1 MNYGKENAAK
11 RSAQLAGR
19 GKRKHHSAGLA
30 IIRISLIC
38 IVSVFIAG
46 GIFAYLYAKNLID
59 QLPDVS
65 TIDISPTGYMSTVYD
80 SDGNEIETLFIWGN
94 KILQEDSS
102 KDKNSKLFDF
112 LSELFF
118 EFLLQFKVKF
128 EVKMKLDLKKD
139 NLNLEKNYSY
149 INYLMLITEIYIF
162 IFRFKLDPDIHE
174 KGLSFLGGSKIM
186 SDLLTNSMR
195 FKQPLSNNLSQ
206 DWIDFPLINDI
217 FIRYKYIWVKNNV
230 FKNSKVDSFKN
241 KISEKYDYIVEK
253 IIVDK
258 DKKNLFQNEM
268 CLLCFRDNKGGFEY
282 IIPLIQIIPFTI
294 MCILNKLKNTKNEKE
309 FLFWLKDLKC
319 FIRFIIIG
327 SCNLNKSN
335 QNEYDIIQA
344 YCYETIT
351 TVLIFMNN
359 LISSSSICKDKT
371 IKSLISLLMLFF
383 KLIKFHNSNETKKKG
398 IMSLFQGKSD
408 LDNTCVIQIYNE
420 HLKDSSI
427 NSLSI
432 ISRLESLNPY
442 DSTKGLSII
451 NNLKIF
457 FENPNLR
464 KKLLSSGFFNLNP
477 YKKLV
482 DYRYDLIPFLQE
494 SFDDL

>member
-1 MNYGKENAAK
+1 
-11 RSAQLAGR
+11 
-19 GKRKHHSAGLA
+19 
-30 IIRISLIC
+30 
-38 IVSVFIAG
+38 
-46 GIFAYLYAKNLID
+46 
-59 QLPDVS
+59 
-65 TIDISPTGYMSTVYD
+65 
-80 SDGNEIETLFIWGN
+80 
-94 KILQEDSS
+94 
-102 KDKNSKLFDF
+102 
-112 LSELFF
+112 
-118 EFLLQFKVKF
+118 
-128 EVKMKLDLKKD
+128 MKLDLKKD

-241 KISEKYDYIVEK
+241 KLSEKYDYIVEK

-282 IIPLIQIIPFTI
+282 IIPLIQIIPFSI

-335 QNEYDIIQA
+335 QNGY
-344 YCYETIT
+344 YT
-351 TVLIFMNN
+351 
-359 LISSSSICKDKT
+359 
-371 IKSLISLLMLFF
+371 SLLL
-383 KLIKFHNSNETKKKG
+383 
-398 IMSLFQGKSD
+398 
-408 LDNTCVIQIYNE
+408 
-420 HLKDSSI
+420 
-427 NSLSI
+427 
-432 ISRLESLNPY
+432 
-442 DSTKGLSII
+442 
-451 NNLKIF
+451 
-457 FENPNLR
+457 
-464 KKLLSSGFFNLNP
+464 
-477 YKKLV
+477 
-482 DYRYDLIPFLQE
+482 
-494 SFDDL
+494 